1 MEVEDNI
8 IKFGKELFIGK
19 LGCTIKD
26 YYEVISE
33 IGKGGNAKVFEVRN
47 KKTKDIRACK
57 YLSKKDIK
65 ESDLQKFRR
74 EIKILM
80 KTDHPNII
88 KLFEVYET
96 KKKLYLIM
104 EKCNGGELFDKII
117 SRISSGQMYSEK
129 TAAYLILQIMSA
141 VDYCHKNGICH
152 RDLKPENILFLN
164 KGNEENNPIK
174 VIDFGLSQIIGEK
187 KEKLKSKVGTA
198 YYVPPEILNGEYS
211 QKCDVW
217 SVGIIICILLTGEP
231 PFNGN
236 NDLEIYNKIKNFE
249 YYFSEKWKY
258 ISDEA
263 KDLVSHMLVPEN
275 IRYDASEVLAHPWF
289 KKIEE
294 NNQNNIVNLNL
305 DLSFLKSYQ
314 QTNTFKKIVLT
325 FISTRL
331 NENDINDLNK
341 IFVSFD
347 KDNDGQISFDEF
359 KQALISIKSEGI
371 KLDEI
376 IEIFNSVDTDKN
388 GKIDYTEFIASCI
401 QKQTYLKKERL
412 YEAFSFFDIDNN
424 EVITKEEIMSILKL
438 ENDEN
443 KEVENLI
450 EKVDKNGD
458 GVIDRK
464 EFDEFMMKK

>member
-1 MEVEDNI
+1 
-8 IKFGKELFIGK
+8 
-19 LGCTIKD
+19 
-26 YYEVISE
+26 
-33 IGKGGNAKVFEVRN
+33 
-47 KKTKDIRACK
+47 
-57 YLSKKDIK
+57 
-65 ESDLQKFRR
+65 
-74 EIKILM
+74 
-80 KTDHPNII
+80 
-88 KLFEVYET
+88 
-96 KKKLYLIM
+96 M

-198 YYVPPEILNGEYS
+198 YYVPPEILIGEYS

-231 PFNGN
+231 PFNGK

-289 KKIEE
+289 KK
-294 NNQNNIVNLNL
+294 N
-305 DLSFLKSYQ
+305 
-314 QTNTFKKIVLT
+314 
-325 FISTRL
+325 R
-331 NENDINDLNK
+331 
-341 IFVSFD
+341 
-347 KDNDGQISFDEF
+347 
-359 KQALISIKSEGI
+359 
-371 KLDEI
+371 
-376 IEIFNSVDTDKN
+376 
-388 GKIDYTEFIASCI
+388 
-401 QKQTYLKKERL
+401 
-412 YEAFSFFDIDNN
+412 
-424 EVITKEEIMSILKL
+424 
-438 ENDEN
+438 
-443 KEVENLI
+443 
-450 EKVDKNGD
+450 
-458 GVIDRK
+458 RK
-464 EFDEFMMKK
+464 

>member
-1 MEVEDNI
+1 MYQVLQSDHI
-8 IKFGKELFIGK
+8 IFNKENFVGKKQGL
-19 LGCTIKD
+19 LTD
-26 YYEVISE
+26 YYEVIRKL
-33 IGKGGNAKVFEVRN
+33 GKGSYGKVYEVKN
-47 KKTKDIRACK
+47 KTTGEIRACK
-57 YLSKKDIK
+57 QLSKSNLSNLKKFEK
-65 ESDLQKFRR
+65 EIELL
-74 EIKILM
+74 I

-88 KLFEVYET
+88 KLYEVYET

-198 YYVPPEILNGEYS
+198 YYVPPEILIGEYS

-231 PFNGN
+231 PFNGK

-325 FISTRL
+325 FITTRL
-331 NENDINDLNK
+331 TENDINDLNK
-341 IFVSFD
+341 LFVSFD

-359 KQALISIKSEGI
+359 KQGLLSIKSEGI
-371 KLDEI
+371 KSDEI
-376 IEIFNSVDTDKN
+376 IEIFNSLDSDKN

-443 KEVENLI
+443 KEIENLI

>member
-1 MEVEDNI
+1 MEVENNI

-19 LGCTIKD
+19 RGCTIKD

-88 KLFEVYET
+88 KLYEVYET

-198 YYVPPEILNGEYS
+198 YYVPPEILIGEYS

-341 IFVSFD
+341 LFVSFD

-376 IEIFNSVDTDKN
+376 IEIFNSLDTDKN

-424 EVITKEEIMSILKL
+424 EVITKEEIMSILQL